1 MTAHLDILDQE
12 DSLRQPFMGSL
23 FLHLGILVAIG
34 AAIFFQPEPFRFGE
48 KDAQGGGSVVI
59 TPVSS
64 INMPSP
70 TQRVQPVANDT
81 NSTIP
86 ERLEAPKPVDPDA
99 IAIGKKKKE
108 EPKPKKENTF
118 LSDYLK
124 SRKEAMDRQPDPAN
138 IGSATGARAASAM
151 FTTQPGAGGVGTPS
165 GMLGDGFGAYEQYL
179 RTCIA
184 RNWKTDDIDA
194 GVRTAPEVIVQFQI
208 LRDGSPRAI
217 RVIQASG
224 NGRLDNSGLRAVEGC
239 SPFNPLP
246 PGFPKSSADIQIVFK
261 LQR

>member
-34 AAIFFQPEPFRFGE
+34 AAIFFQGKPFIIG
-48 KDAQGGGSVVI
+48 DPNATGGGSVVI
-59 TPVSS
+59 TPVAS

-70 TQRVQPVANDT
+70 SQRVQPVANDT

-86 ERLEAPKPVDPDA
+86 ERIETPKPMDPDA
-99 IAIGKKKKE
+99 IAIGKKKKV
-108 EPKPKKENTF
+108 EPKPPKENTF

-124 SRKEAMDRQPDPAN
+124 SRKAAMDRQPDPSN
-138 IGSATGARAASAM
+138 IGSSTGARAASAM

-184 RNWKTDDIDA
+184 RNWKTADIDG
-194 GVRTAPEVIVQFQI
+194 GVRTAPEVIIQFQI

-217 RVIQASG
+217 RVIQTSS